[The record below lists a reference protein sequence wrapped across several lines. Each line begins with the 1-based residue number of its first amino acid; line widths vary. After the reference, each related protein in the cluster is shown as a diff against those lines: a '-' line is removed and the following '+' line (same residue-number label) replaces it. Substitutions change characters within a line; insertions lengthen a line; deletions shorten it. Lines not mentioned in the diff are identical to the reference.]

1 MKKKIISVIILLIII
16 TSIVFLF
23 NHDKKI
29 VTPNKSFSV
38 LIADTEENR
47 KMGLSNTQS
56 LNIDTV
62 KLFIFD
68 KPDYYG
74 FWMKDMLYPID
85 IVFLDSAMQ
94 VISYI
99 DDVDPT
105 SYPETFYPES
115 PALYVMEMN
124 AGERKSSGLDKNIKV
139 YYK

>member
-29 VTPNKSFSV
+29 FTPNKNFYVSV
-38 LIADTEENR
+38 TQNEEQRNL
-47 KMGLSNTQS
+47 GLSNTKS
-56 LNIDTV
+56 LDIDTV

-85 IVFLDSAMQ
+85 IVFLDSEMQ

-105 SYPETFYPES
+105 SYPKTFYPES

-124 AGERKSSGLDKNIKV
+124 SGERKSSGLDKNTKV